1 MDYIQSVS
9 PLSDFRL
16 EVKMTN
22 GSSATVDFKP
32 KFHSAKYMPLKDEE
46 IFKSV
51 STDGNYV
58 LWKNGRV
65 KITAKE
71 VIDVILSGG
80 WENHT

>member
-1 MDYIQSVS
+1 MDYIQSVA
-9 PLSDFRL
+9 PLPNYRL

-32 KFHSAKYMPLKDEE
+32 RFHSAKYMMLKDEE
-46 IFKSV
+46 IFKAV

-58 LWKNGRV
+58 LWKNGLV

-71 VIDVILSGG
+71 VLAVILAGK
-80 WENHT
+80 